1 MPEGAIVNV
10 ACSDAAFVGMP
21 PSAETVDIPAAASI
35 ASLEL
40 GGDARLARHQKLE
53 FDLEL
58 EAAAIAL
65 NDAGSGLLDSARVEL
80 GPAPRASDRAES
92 LHSPSFP
99 PARLIASPN
108 IFAASA
114 SRPGI
119 RWP

>member
-1 MPEGAIVNV
+1 MPEGAIGNV

-21 PSAETVDIPAAASI
+21 PSAETVDIPA
-35 ASLEL
+35 
-40 GGDARLARHQKLE
+40 
-53 FDLEL
+53 
-58 EAAAIAL
+58 AAAIAL

-108 IFAASA
+108 SFAASA
-114 SRPGI
+114 SRPGM